1 MFEIQA
7 KNQDILVTEI
17 ALYAHREATDLAEVY
32 TRDGTYRGNE
42 FKSNG
47 WSLAYRNRNEALG
60 GSRNL
65 TSLKLT
71 SPVTVKAGSSQSFLV
86 WTDVKLR
93 YNKGT
98 DEGAP
103 YSSDNFVT
111 FFEGVGVTSKFSGSA
126 NDRYAPRV
134 FSGEI
139 RYIVV

>member
-7 KNQDILVTEI
+7 KNQDIRVTEI
-17 ALYAHREATDLAEVY
+17 ALYSRIQATDLAEVY
-32 TRDGTYRGNE
+32 TRPGTYKGNE
-42 FKSNG
+42 FSGNG
-47 WSLAYRNRNEALG
+47 WSLVYRNQNEVLG
-60 GSRNL
+60 GSSL

-71 SPVTVKAGSSQSFLV
+71 TPVTVNAGSRQSFLV
-86 WTDVKLR
+86 WTDEVLR

-98 DEGAP
+98 YEGAT

-111 FFEGVGVTSKFSGSA
+111 FFEGVGVTSKLTGGGK
-126 NDRYAPRV
+126 YAPRV